1 MQEISASRQMVSL
14 EDQWCI
20 DTCCFHFLF
29 LVMFSDIQFVVIQ
42 VRELQ
47 LELAC
52 KNGVLK
58 AMKLT
63 SMVSLTHLQPDEFV
77 NEQFREPYFSF

>member
-1 MQEISASRQMVSL
+1 
-14 EDQWCI
+14 
-20 DTCCFHFLF
+20 
-29 LVMFSDIQFVVIQ
+29 MFSDIQFVVIQ

-52 KNGVLK
+52 KNGILK

-77 NEQFREPYFSF
+77 NEQLREPCYSF